1 MRHIIESMESAW
13 EEVEF
18 FEAILEADDDLLDE
32 VFDDDDVAHLE
43 HLAQLISAA
52 EAGALSEDQDDV
64 LEGLKSWL
72 TKKKKQFVRKL
83 PPGTKMVFGKIV
95 KVGKAVGKAA
105 GTAARGAQTG
115 ARKVVAAKR
124 AVQGAAYRFTDAG
137 KKARAAAKKVSDT
150 KGRKAGEA
158 SWQASKQ
165 TYKKNVKAGESHT
178 FAASQAQ
185 KAGSRTAGS
194 KPKLTKPVAAPN
206 SKTMPGTGARK
217 KGKPTQATGPAK
229 KGAPRKRKANAKM
242 EDIFN
247 KYNARV
253 NKPMD
258 SREARL
264 FYDALQW
271 IEDNADMVPD
281 AILAIVKQARPG
293 RGMGRKPE
301 MTWPEAYE
309 VLGWYM
315 DLKGTD

>member
-95 KVGKAVGKAA
+95 KVGKAVGGAAKKAA
-105 GTAARGAQTG
+105 AGAQTG

-185 KAGSRTAGS
+185 KAGGQRAGGNKPRKAKATAPS
-194 KPKLTKPVAAPN
+194 ASPAPV
-206 SKTMPGTGARK
+206 K
-217 KGKPTQATGPAK
+217 K
-229 KGAPRKRKANAKM
+229 KGAPRKRKTKM
-242 EDIFN
+242 EDVF
-247 KYNARV
+247 
-253 NKPMD
+253 
-258 SREARL
+258 
-264 FYDALQW
+264 
-271 IEDNADMVPD
+271 ADV
-281 AILAIVKQARPG
+281 
-293 RGMGRKPE
+293 E
-301 MTWPEAYE
+301 MIN
-309 VLGWYM
+309 
-315 DLKGTD
+315 